1 MSLAEVR
8 KAYGPAAK
16 RGARIEYTAKD
27 GTVWRGQIK
36 SARGIW
42 LQVAFSNCVRTLH
55 PSWGIRFL
63 SNDNLRVTKIA
74 EAA

>member
-42 LQVAFSNCVRTLH
+42 LQIIFSNGVRTLH
-55 PSWGIRFL
+55 PAWGVRFMQ
-63 SNDNLRVTKIA
+63 DNNVRVTKIA